1 MALIGAITWV
11 RCFFLIVAQSV
22 AAIAASY
29 IVYALFNGGLNV
41 GTTLGGGTSNAQGIV
56 IEMIL
61 TAQLAFTIFML
72 AAEQHDATYL
82 APIGIGLS
90 LFMGEIVG
98 MSDDVHN
105 SSGADEI
112 S

>member
-1 MALIGAITWV
+1 
-11 RCFFLIVAQSV
+11 
-22 AAIAASY
+22 
-29 IVYALFNGGLNV
+29 
-41 GTTLGGGTSNAQGIV
+41 
-56 IEMIL
+56 
-61 TAQLAFTIFML
+61 ML

-105 SSGADEI
+105 SSGADEM